1 MFMRAPAAPPGPR
14 WQRHGGTVLAAAA
27 ATMALVA
34 FAMRQLVH
42 PLGDEDVAG
51 APLPLGEGGDA
62 GPVVTAPR

>member
-51 APLPLGEGGDA
+51 ASLPLDVA
-62 GPVVTAPR
+62 GPVTVVVR